1 MGKKTA
7 RDLAEQFGSIDGL
20 MAADVET
27 LAAIPSIGPVTA
39 ESVVGYFA
47 GHKPLI
53 ERFKALGV
61 DPVYKASGQEGA
73 FAGRKV
79 VLTGSLDGYTR
90 SQAAAEIE
98 KRGGTVQS
106 AVTKETDLVVAG
118 VAAGGKLDKAKKLGV
133 KIIGENDFI
142 ALLNS

>member
-73 FAGRKV
+73 FAGRIV
-79 VLTGSLDGYTR
+79 VLTGPRLTGIR
-90 SQAAAEIE
+90 APRPRPREKNAAA
-98 KRGGTVQS
+98 RCS
-106 AVTKETDLVVAG
+106 PP
-118 VAAGGKLDKAKKLGV
+118 
-133 KIIGENDFI
+133 
-142 ALLNS
+142 